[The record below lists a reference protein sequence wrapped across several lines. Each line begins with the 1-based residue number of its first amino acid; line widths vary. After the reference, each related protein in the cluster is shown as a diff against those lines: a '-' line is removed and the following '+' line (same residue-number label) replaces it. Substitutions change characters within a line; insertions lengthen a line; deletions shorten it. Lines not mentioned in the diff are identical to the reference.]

1 MANTKS
7 LSVIF
12 FCLALPALAS
22 IQAQTVFGKWENR
35 NSEGKVNSI
44 IEVYEKEN
52 QVFGKILRITKE
64 EDRDRKC
71 TACEGK
77 LHNKPL
83 EGLVIMRGLEKADK
97 GYEDGVITDPESGK
111 EYKCRI
117 WLDPENPDKLY
128 VRGYLAFFYKTKIW
142 DRLK

>member
-1 MANTKS
+1 M
-7 LSVIF
+7 
-12 FCLALPALAS
+12 

-35 NSEGKVNSI
+35 NDEGRVNSI
-44 IEVYEKEN
+44 IEVYEEEN
-52 QVFGKILRITKE
+52 EVFGRIGRIIKE
-64 EDRDRKC
+64 EDRDKRC
-71 TACEGK
+71 TECEGD

-83 EGLVIMRGLEKADK
+83 EGMVIMRGLEKEDD
-97 GYEDGVITDPESGK
+97 GYEDGVIIDPESGK

-142 DRLK
+142 DRLQ